1 MMMKSTTNGDD
12 RKQMIRG
19 LKRKHRSK
27 AVREI
32 GEISKRK

>member
-12 RKQMIRG
+12 RKQMTRG
-19 LKRKHRSK
+19 LKRKYRSK

-32 GEISKRK
+32 GEINKRK